1 MMGKR
6 SPANSCFGAPM
17 SNGRRTK
24 WVRMAV
30 IFIEYYSR
38 GRDAIHLQAAL
49 AAPSKVLQA
58 TR

>member
-1 MMGKR
+1 
-6 SPANSCFGAPM
+6 
-17 SNGRRTK
+17 
-24 WVRMAV
+24 MAV